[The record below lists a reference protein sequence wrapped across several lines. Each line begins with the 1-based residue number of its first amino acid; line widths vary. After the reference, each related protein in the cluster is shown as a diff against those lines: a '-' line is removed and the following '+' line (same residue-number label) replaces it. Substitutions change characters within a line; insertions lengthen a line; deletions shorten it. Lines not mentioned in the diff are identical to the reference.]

1 MVSTC
6 PLIDC
11 IGFGLKAVPYDQA
24 IETMRAALEAGA
36 NVWNGADF
44 YGPPDANSLQL
55 LHAYFTKYPDDA
67 SRVVIVMKT
76 LFAVPNGP
84 DCSAENVEKCVSNI
98 LKVLDGKCFIDVL
111 EPGRIDPKVS
121 VEDTMKY
128 LLPYVQSGKI
138 GGIGLSEAK
147 AETIRRAAAITK
159 ISSLE
164 IELSLFSTDP
174 LSNGQAVACAEL
186 DIPIVAYSPLSRG
199 FLSGQLRSYSDLAEN
214 DNRKRYPRYQPEVF
228 DENLKLVHEMEKVAK
243 RKGVTTPQ
251 VALAWVAGLSNQKG
265 MPTIIPIPGTTTVG
279 RVRENTKVIKLEEQD
294 LKEIDAAL
302 KSIEIKGDRYPA
314 MFQKYADA

>member
-1 MVSTC
+1 
-6 PLIDC
+6 
-11 IGFGLKAVPYDQA
+11 
-24 IETMRAALEAGA
+24 MRAALEAGA
-36 NVWNGADF
+36 NVWNGGDF

-67 SRVVIVMKT
+67 SRVVIVMKS

-98 LKVLDGKCFIDVL
+98 LNILDGKCFIDVL
-111 EPGRIDPKVS
+111 EPARIDPKVS

-128 LLPYVQSGKI
+128 LLPFVQSGKI

-228 DENLKLVHEMEKVAK
+228 DENLKLVHEVEKVAK
-243 RKGVTTPQ
+243 REGATTPQ
-251 VALAWVAGLSNQKG
+251 VALACNNCGEGEGKYKSDQIGRTGPKGNRSSVEEHRNQRRQVSCHV
-265 MPTIIPIPGTTTVG
+265 PEIRG
-279 RVRENTKVIKLEEQD
+279 RVGSVASKAQC
-294 LKEIDAAL
+294 
-302 KSIEIKGDRYPA
+302 
-314 MFQKYADA
+314 